1 MSKFIFGPVNS
12 RRLGRSLG
20 VDIVPKK
27 TCNLNC
33 VYCEVGPTTTKGM
46 ARDFYVSWEE
56 LKPEFSEVLQKKRFD
71 VVTIT
76 GMGEPTLNKNLQ
88 SIVRG
93 IKSLTGKPLVLL
105 TNSLLL
111 TEPGV
116 RQEVLD
122 FSIISPSLDA
132 VLPED
137 FERIDRPVIPI
148 TPQDIIEGL
157 AALRKEFSGKIWLE
171 VLLAQNYNHTP
182 QAIEALQDAVKRI
195 QPDKVHLNSVG
206 RPPLTAMKEK
216 FADCVQPLTMEQLQA
231 IQQKLGDCAEII
243 ASKAQVITQKQQT
256 GDLPDNVMQYL
267 KRRPADQEEIA
278 QGLNIPSQEIGAIL
292 AKLYQNNHIQKKIHE
307 QKVVFFTDVG

>member
-20 VDIVPKK
+20 IDIVPKK

-33 VYCEVGPTTTKGM
+33 VYCEVGPTTTKGI

-56 LKPEFSEVLQKKRFD
+56 LKPEFYEVLQKKEFD

-76 GMGEPTLNKNLQ
+76 GMGEPTLNKNLPD
-88 SIVRG
+88 IVQG
-93 IKSLTGKPLVLL
+93 IKELIDKPLVLL
-105 TNSLLL
+105 TNALLL
-111 TEPGV
+111 TVPEV
-116 RQEVLD
+116 RREVLE

-132 VLPED
+132 VLQED
-137 FERIDRPVIPI
+137 FERIDRPVIPV
-148 TPQDIIEGL
+148 TPQTIIDGL

-171 VLLAQNYNHTP
+171 VLLAQGYNHSP
-182 QAIEALQDAVKRI
+182 EAIAALQEAVKKI

-216 FADCVQPLTMEQLQA
+216 FAESVQPLSMEQLEA

-243 ASKAQVITQKQQT
+243 ASKRQTITQKQKI
-256 GDLPDNVMQYL
+256 DNLPENILQYL

-278 QGLNIPSQEIGAIL
+278 QGLNVRSQEIGDIL
-292 AKLYQNNHIQKKIHE
+292 TQLCQNNHIQKKIHE